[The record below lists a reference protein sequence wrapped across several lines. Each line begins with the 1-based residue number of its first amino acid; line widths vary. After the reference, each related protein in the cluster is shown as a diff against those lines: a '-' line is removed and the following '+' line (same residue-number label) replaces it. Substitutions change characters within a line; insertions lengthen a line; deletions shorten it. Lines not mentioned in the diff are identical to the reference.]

1 MGTTKA
7 GNAAAIMS
15 TLATVAT
22 AATQVARMAKA
33 TETTVGVAKRA
44 RNKISEDDRILL
56 GLILGALG
64 LGLIVGFLMGRSRN
78 GAGEPD
84 ASATE
89 STRPELVANATDST
103 DPSTEASG

>member
-1 MGTTKA
+1 
-7 GNAAAIMS
+7 
-15 TLATVAT
+15 
-22 AATQVARMAKA
+22 MAKA

-44 RNKISEDDRILL
+44 RTKITEDDRILL

-89 STRPELVANATDST
+89 STHPELVASPTDAT